1 MARYEDRDRDGG
13 AYGGGGG
20 HDRYDKDRGG
30 PGGGG
35 GDRDGPYNRG
45 RPLHRR
51 TTTPLS
57 RSWSAHVLIRGYS
70 DRTCYGLRYVCF
82 EMDVETPNELEGSDA

>member
-20 HDRYDKDRGG
+20 HDRYEKDRSGLG
-30 PGGGG
+30 GGGG

-51 TTTPLS
+51 TFYTLPQTIPDLS
-57 RSWSAHVLIRGYS
+57 RS
-70 DRTCYGLRYVCF
+70 
-82 EMDVETPNELEGSDA
+82 